1 MLIVVADFQVS
12 QLASLTKEEQRSRLV
27 LLRYSV
33 LLALAILLVVLA
45 TIFIVLVL
53 TNAAYQ
59 LHNKMVACLL
69 KAPLSFHATNP
80 VGRILNRF
88 SQDINNLD
96 ELLPHNFITLCMY
109 LPSTT
114 AIFVLAS
121 ITNVILIP
129 LGFIIVLAFF
139 FISRFFL
146 HTAMDIKR
154 LMSMAG
160 GPLYSHFSDT
170 MEGLRTIRVHK
181 QERNF
186 TNKLFR

>member
-1 MLIVVADFQVS
+1 MVDYKVS
-12 QLASLTKEEQRSRLV
+12 QLASLPKEQQRSCRV
-27 LLRYSV
+27 LLTYSG
-33 LLALAILLVVLA
+33 LLGLAILLVILA
-45 TIFIVLVL
+45 TTIIVLVL
-53 TNAAYQ
+53 MNAAYQ

-69 KAPLSFHATNP
+69 RAPLSFHATNP
-80 VGRILNRF
+80 VGRIMNRF

-96 ELLPHNFITLCMY
+96 ELLPHNFITLCM
-109 LPSTT
+109 LIPRAT

-129 LGFIIVLAFF
+129 LGLVTLLAFF
-139 FISRFFL
+139 FISKVFV
-146 HTAMDIKR
+146 HSAMDIKR

-186 TNKLFR
+186 TNKLYR